1 MILPIAAIYWL
12 FLWLTAPPGS
22 NSGIKANYPDLQN
35 IEVVRS
41 RFLENLSGLSEDSRG
56 LVAGLA
62 IGERN
67 LISVELDQAMR
78 DLSLTHLIAVSG
90 ANLAIVLGSIYF
102 LTAWMGLSRNL
113 RFATALIVM
122 CLYVLLVG
130 PESSVIRAATM
141 ALFVMLGLWTG
152 RGSNP
157 IFALASAVFVLL
169 LIDPGLATDVGFGL
183 SAFATAG
190 LVVLTP
196 VIYQRLEGRMSKVL
210 AAALAATSAAQLY
223 TLPIILYLQPS
234 LPIYSVAANLLVE
247 WVVAP
252 VTILGMLSVVFSTF
266 FPLLA
271 QLLSF
276 FASLGTEWIVLVANN
291 LSELP
296 FVRTHFP
303 AGVWGIALV
312 TTMAI
317 LVTIWLRS
325 KKYSRVGLVAL
336 LATLGVTISWISADV
351 LRINSFA
358 GDWEIYACDVGQG
371 DALLVRSGDE
381 IALIDVGPDP
391 ELIAHCLKMAG
402 IDSLALLVLTHFDAD
417 HVGGIKGL
425 RSVEIKRVLISPFR
439 DSRPL
444 VAEVERELA
453 AKGIR
458 AEHGF
463 RGLTGAI
470 GEIEWLVISPSA
482 SASEVSDS
490 NDASL
495 ALVFDIDSYAL
506 LTLGDLGESG
516 QLRLLKSEQ
525 RLFHQL
531 AERPLVIKFAHHGSA
546 DQSEDLYRLLKPD
559 LAIFLVGKNRYGHPT
574 NKAIEIVSRLGATV
588 IRTDKQGPLAIGYE
602 GGLVYRVGG
611 KLSA

>member
-1 MILPIAAIYWL
+1 MIVPIAAIYWL
-12 FLWLTAPPGS
+12 ILWLSAPPGS
-22 NSGIKANYPDLQN
+22 ASAIKANYPDLPS
-35 IEVVRS
+35 IELVRS
-41 RFLENLSGLSEDSRG
+41 RFLQNLSGLSEDSRG

-102 LTAWMGLSRNL
+102 LTAWMGLSRNF
-113 RFATALIVM
+113 RFGTALIVM
-122 CLYVLLVG
+122 ALYVLLVG

-141 ALFVMLGLWTG
+141 ALFVMIGLWMG

-157 IFALASAVFVLL
+157 INALSSAVLILL

-190 LVVLTP
+190 LVALTP
-196 VIYQRLEGRMSKVL
+196 VIFQRLETSMNKVL

-234 LPIYSVAANLLVE
+234 LPLYSVAANLLVE

-266 FPLLA
+266 LPPLA
-271 QLLSF
+271 QLLSLL
-276 FASLGTEWIVLVANN
+276 ASLGTEWIVLVANN
-291 LSELP
+291 LSQLP

-303 AGVWGIALV
+303 PGVWGIALV
-312 TTMAI
+312 TAMAI
-317 LVTIWLRS
+317 LLTIWLRS
-325 KKYSRVGLVAL
+325 AKYSTVALVAL
-336 LATLGVTISWISADV
+336 LATLGVTISWITADIV
-351 LRINSFA
+351 RINSFA
-358 GDWEIYACDVGQG
+358 GEWEIFACDVGQG
-371 DALLVRSGDE
+371 DALLIRSEGE

-391 ELIAHCLKMAG
+391 ELIASCLSMAG
-402 IDSLALLVLTHFDAD
+402 VDSLSLLVLTHFDAD

-425 RSVEIKRVLISPFR
+425 RSVEIERVLISPFR

-453 AKGIR
+453 AKGLI
-458 AEHGF
+458 AEYGF
-463 RGLTGAI
+463 RGLSGAI
-470 GEIEWLVISPSA
+470 GDVEWLIISPSA
-482 SASEVSDS
+482 SSSDASDS

-495 ALVFDIDSYAL
+495 ALVFDVASYAL
-506 LTLGDLGESG
+506 LTLGDLGEEG
-516 QLRLLKSEQ
+516 QSRLLRLEQ
-525 RLFHQL
+525 KLFHQL
-531 AERPLVIKFAHHGSA
+531 AQRPLVVKVAHHGSA
-546 DQSEDLYRLLKPD
+546 DQSEDLYRVLKPD

-574 NKAIEIVSRLGATV
+574 SKAIEIVSRLGSEV
-588 IRTDKQGPLAIGYE
+588 IRTDKQGPLAIGYQ